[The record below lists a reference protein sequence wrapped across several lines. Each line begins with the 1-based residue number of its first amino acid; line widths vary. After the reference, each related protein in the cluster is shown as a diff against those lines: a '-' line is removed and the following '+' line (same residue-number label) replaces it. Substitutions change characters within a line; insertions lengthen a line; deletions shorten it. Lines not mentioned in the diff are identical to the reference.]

1 MTDSSGPTT
10 GPKETPSGPTRTVP
24 VRHPGRWV
32 ATGVI
37 LVLVA
42 MLVNTLL
49 FSHVTRGGVQEG
61 RFQWGVVWKYLFV
74 TPVLRGIVV
83 TLELTAIAM
92 VVGIVLGVVLAVMRL
107 SPNRLLSGAAWIYIW
122 FFRGTPVLVQLIFW
136 YVGITYLY
144 PQLTLGVPFGP
155 AFYTINANTLVTSF
169 IAAALG
175 LSLNEGAYMAEIVRA
190 GIISVDEGQTEAA
203 QSLGMSKATTLR
215 RIVLPQAMRIIIP
228 PTGNETI
235 SMLKTTSLVIV
246 IAGSDLFTATQNIS
260 NTNYQIVPLLLV
272 ASLWYL
278 FFTSVLTI
286 GQFYVERYYAR
297 GPPGPFPPPPSS
309 GSARTSSASVPS
321 RSPSD
326 RSAAVRTPA
335 PPCPRTMRRRCD
347 RADGARPGVRK
358 SFGRLEVLQ
367 GIDLTVDHG
376 EVLCLIGPSGSG
388 KSTFLRCINHLEK
401 IDGGELSVDGD
412 LVGYRRHGDKLYE
425 LRGPRGVRQAG
436 RDRHGLPAVQ
446 PLPPHERA
454 GQRDL
459 RAGAGQEGASGPGQG
474 AGPRAPRPGRPGRQ
488 GRRATPTSSPGASSS
503 GWPSPGPW
511 PWSPS

>member
-61 RFQWGVVWKYLFV
+61 RFQWGVVWKYLYV
-74 TPVLRGIVV
+74 TPVLKGIAV

-122 FFRGTPVLVQLIFW
+122 FFRGTPVLVQLTFW

-155 AFYTINANTLVTSF
+155 AFYTINANSLVTSF

-215 RIVLPQAMRIIIP
+215 RIILPQAMRIIIP

-297 GPPGPFPPPPSS
+297 GTTRTLPPTPLQRIRQDLFRVRPQPQPSIGPPPF
-309 GSARTSSASVPS
+309 
-321 RSPSD
+321 
-326 RSAAVRTPA
+326 A
-335 PPCPRTMRRRCD
+335 P
-347 RADGARPGVRK
+347 RA
-358 SFGRLEVLQ
+358 
-367 GIDLTVDHG
+367 TV
-376 EVLCLIGPSGSG
+376 
-388 KSTFLRCINHLEK
+388 
-401 IDGGELSVDGD
+401 
-412 LVGYRRHGDKLYE
+412 
-425 LRGPRGVRQAG
+425 
-436 RDRHGLPAVQ
+436 
-446 PLPPHERA
+446 PPHHE
-454 GQRDL
+454 
-459 RAGAGQEGASGPGQG
+459 E
-474 AGPRAPRPGRPGRQ
+474 
-488 GRRATPTSSPGASSS
+488 TM
-503 GWPSPGPW
+503 
-511 PWSPS
+511 